1 MRYRW
6 AYLFACGVVLTAVT
20 AGSKSPRPGPV
31 IGYLREADRRTT
43 ATPWPAS
50 VPAGLPSRWD
60 WREHGGVTSAK
71 NFWPCDATWCFSAV
85 AAVEALLR
93 IETGVVHNLSEQ
105 QILACA
111 TPGAG
116 CSGGWME
123 QAYRYMRDHG
133 VTSEAC
139 FPYTGL
145 ESTPCHAYDCQPVAT
160 IADWVDVPNDI
171 AALKTAVWESPVST
185 VMLTPHEFPTYDGSY
200 CIEGLASSDIYAAI
214 LIVGWD
220 DALCSRG
227 AWICK
232 ANNGPKWGDG
242 GFFTI
247 GYGEHGIGLHAQ
259 RPLFDAGDG
268 VRIEVENTFDGLI
281 YGDGDTFP
289 ESAETFLIYLRARNG
304 VLAPDRLDL
313 ASTVTLLDGPATCPP
328 TLIAFGAIPRG
339 GASTSGTEIPVT
351 IATTAQPGAEFRL
364 QVQTHDGSTP
374 VGEDTL
380 SFAVGEKTVLVVDD
394 DDSEQFQQWYTEA
407 LARLDYPYEVWEES
421 RRGPIDHFEML
432 RYGTVIWETG
442 VLGRIDLDNVE
453 AMTLFLNEGGQ
464 LFLTGQDIGWWL
476 NEAND
481 AGIFQHF
488 YRQVLHAS
496 YLADDSGYRSVEGV
510 PDSEL
515 GRGLTFTLGG
525 SGGSGRQ
532 NYPSLV
538 EPLGGATVPLEYAP
552 GLGAA
557 VKASAAGKLLYCA
570 FGWEAIDQ
578 QAARDTLM
586 QRTLTWLTGPPP
598 DQRPPKIVL
607 SEPVPGI
614 TVPAGS
620 WLAIRWS
627 SEDDRGLAYFRLERS
642 FDSGV
647 TWPEELGFANPDANR
662 FLWIVGD
669 SLSTTNRIRVTA
681 FDTGGLA
688 RAAVMTGDF
697 AVVEPVTR
705 QDTDSRPG
713 VRLVGNRPNPFNAST
728 AIHFVLAAPAT
739 GASVRLFDM
748 RGRLV
753 AQWTSGPLAAG
764 PATIIFDGRGLS
776 GRLLASGTYHYVLEV
791 PGTAVRGKLTVVK

>member
-1 MRYRW
+1 MNEGAPLQREVPRVL
-6 AYLFACGVVLTAVT
+6 AAHVVCEERA
-20 AGSKSPRPGPV
+20 AQ
-31 IGYLREADRRTT
+31 
-43 ATPWPAS
+43 
-50 VPAGLPSRWD
+50 
-60 WREHGGVTSAK
+60 
-71 NFWPCDATWCFSAV
+71 V

-105 QILACA
+105 QILSCA

-123 QAYRYMRDHG
+123 QAYRFIRDHG

-145 ESTPCHAYDCQPVAT
+145 ESTPCNAFDCLPAAT

-171 AALKTAVWESPVST
+171 AALKSAVRESPVST
-185 VMLTPHEFPTYDGSY
+185 VMLTPYEFPTYDGSY
-200 CIEGLASSDIYAAI
+200 CIEGLVSSDIYAAV

-242 GFFTI
+242 GFFTV
-247 GYGEHGIGLHAQ
+247 GYGEHGIGQHAQ
-259 RPLFDAGDG
+259 RPLFDPGDG
-268 VRIEVENTFDGLI
+268 VRIQVENTFDGMI

-289 ESAETFLIYLRARNG
+289 EPAETYLVYLRVRNG
-304 VLAPDRLDL
+304 VLAPDRTDL
-313 ASTVTLLDGPATCPP
+313 TSTIVLLDGPATCP
-328 TLIAFGAIPRG
+328 TILLTFGAVPRG
-339 GASTSGTEIPVT
+339 GTSTSGTEIPVT
-351 IATTAQPGAEFRL
+351 VARTAEPGEEFHLR
-364 QVQTHDGSTP
+364 VQTTDGSTP

-380 SFAVGEKTVLVVDD
+380 SFAIGEKTVLVVDD
-394 DDSEQFQQWYTEA
+394 DDSEQLQQWYTEA
-407 LARLDYPYEVWEES
+407 LSRLDYPYEVWEES
-421 RRGPIDHFEML
+421 HCGPIGYLEML
-432 RYGTVIWETG
+432 RYDTVIWETG
-442 VLGRIDLDNVE
+442 VLGRIGLDNVE

-476 NEAND
+476 NEANE
-481 AGIFQHF
+481 AVIFQQF
-488 YRQVLHAS
+488 YQQVLHAS

-538 EPLGGATVPLEYAP
+538 EPLGGATGPLEYAP
-552 GLGAA
+552 GLAAA
-557 VKASAAGKLLYCA
+557 VQASGTGNLLYCA

-578 QAARDTLM
+578 QAVRDTLL
-586 QRTLTWLTGPPP
+586 QRTLNWLTGPPP

-607 SEPVPGI
+607 SEPAAGIYVP
-614 TVPAGS
+614 TGS
-620 WLAIRWS
+620 RLTIRWS
-627 SEDDRGLAYFRLERS
+627 SEDDRGLAYFLLERS
-642 FDSGV
+642 FDSGA
-647 TWPEELGFANPDANR
+647 TWPEELGYANPEASR
-662 FLWIVGD
+662 FLWTVSD

-697 AVVEPVTR
+697 AVVAPGTR
-705 QDTDSRPG
+705 QNADSQPWL
-713 VRLVGNRPNPFNAST
+713 RLVGNSPNPFNAST
-728 AIHFVLAAPAT
+728 AIHFELALPAPA
-739 GASVRLFDM
+739 AKVRLYDT

-753 AQWTSGPLAAG
+753 AQWTSGPFAAG
-764 PATIIFDGRGLS
+764 PATIILDGREHSGLP
-776 GRLLASGTYHYVLEV
+776 LASGTYHYVLEV
-791 PGTAVRGKLTVVK
+791 PGAAARGKLTLLK